1 MAITVYTYC
10 TVLPTGTPTYA
21 QAQYGL
27 GLAKMWPDLAS
38 CCLDSA
44 KEEILPAAQLDG
56 LQGQDKSARVLCGLK
71 VLIKVCI
78 DMTIG
83 GDR

>member
-1 MAITVYTYC
+1 
-10 TVLPTGTPTYA
+10 
-21 QAQYGL
+21 
-27 GLAKMWPDLAS
+27 MWPDLAS

-56 LQGQDKSARVLCGLK
+56 LQGQDKSAIVICGLK

-78 DMTIG
+78 DMTRLQTVHCDGVTICFLQG
-83 GDR
+83 CDYIYGSY